1 MPSEA
6 SDPVLDH
13 ELSGVLRD
21 LEAAE
26 PAVPSTP
33 PGIDS
38 GAAPERGASPWQLWE
53 ISTPAAGER

>member
-33 PGIDS
+33 P
-38 GAAPERGASPWQLWE
+38 WQLWE

>member
-13 ELSGVLRD
+13 ELGEVLRD
-21 LEAAE
+21 LETAE
-26 PAVPSTP
+26 PPVPSTP
-33 PGIDS
+33 RGIDY
-38 GAAPERGASPWQLWE
+38 GAAPGRGASPWQLWE